1 MKSVQFKISNPIYQ
15 HAQFC
20 QKLTQVA
27 GEFTCDISVIVGTNV
42 GNAKS
47 LINVMSVLGSVRLPT
62 KVEIRASGWDDE
74 GKAVEAIAKL
84 FDK

>member
-1 MKSVQFKISNPIYQ
+1 MKTATIKITNPKFQ

-27 GEFTCDISVIVGTNV
+27 GEFTCDISIVVGTNI

-47 LINVMSVLGSVRLPT
+47 LINVMSVLGELKLPG
-62 KVEIRASGWDDE
+62 KIEIRANGWDDDA
-74 GKAVEAIAKL
+74 KAIETITAL
-84 FDK
+84 FN